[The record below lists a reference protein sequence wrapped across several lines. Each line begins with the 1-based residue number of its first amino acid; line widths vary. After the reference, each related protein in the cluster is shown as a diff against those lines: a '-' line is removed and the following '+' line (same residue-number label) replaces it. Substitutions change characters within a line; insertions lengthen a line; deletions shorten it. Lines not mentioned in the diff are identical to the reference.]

1 MDDAAVLGAR
11 TLPPRVLQD
20 CLHEVT
26 ETLAQQLA
34 RPATRAPD
42 WSQAQWALA
51 PAVAAIHGVSA
62 LLARRLRWRG
72 PAPWEQFL
80 RSQRSHTAQRQ
91 RRLDALL
98 ERLDDA
104 AREARVTL
112 VPLKGA
118 ALCAAG
124 FYAPGE
130 RPMADID
137 LLLPAGEAQ
146 RGAALLRRL
155 GFREQGR
162 TWKHLVMVQPA
173 GRQAAAL
180 GEDFRNELKIELHW
194 RVGER
199 LPLRPL
205 DCTALVLP
213 ADCRPGLNDY
223 ASDGALLLHVL
234 LHAAGAMTRRELR
247 LLQLSDVARL
257 SAVMMATDW
266 ERAWQLA
273 AGIGDGS
280 AWWALPPL
288 LLTARYFGAV
298 PETVLQRAAERCHWR
313 LRRAATRGTL
323 SGFSASYPWISA
335 FPGLAWTRSV
345 GEACEYLLAR
355 LLPGRE
361 TLAQRRQQAAA
372 QPRVSGGSWAQL
384 SQQQRVCRWLTGRQA
399 RQQTLQPVVAA
410 LSAARGRAPHRR
422 GDAAAIAVV

>member
-1 MDDAAVLGAR
+1 MDEPAVLSAR
-11 TLPPRVLQD
+11 ALQE

-26 ETLAQQLA
+26 ETLAEELA
-34 RPATRAPD
+34 HPATRAPH

-51 PAVAAIHGVSA
+51 PAVAAIHGVSS

-72 PAPWEQFL
+72 PAAWEQFL
-80 RSQRSHTAQRQ
+80 RSQQAHTAQRQ
-91 RRLDALL
+91 RRIEALL
-98 ERLDDA
+98 GRLHDA
-104 AREARVTL
+104 AREARVPL

-118 ALCAAG
+118 ALCAGG

-137 LLLPAGEAQ
+137 LLLPAAAAQ
-146 RGAALLRRL
+146 RGAALLKRL

-162 TWKHLVMVQPA
+162 TWKHLVLVQPA
-173 GRQAAAL
+173 GRPAAAL

-205 DCTALVLP
+205 DCTALILSH
-213 ADCRPGLNDY
+213 DCRAGLNDY

-234 LHAAGAMTRRELR
+234 LHTAGAMTRRELR

-257 SAVMMATDW
+257 SAVMMAADW

-273 AGIGDGS
+273 GSIGDGS
-280 AWWALPPL
+280 AWWVLPPL

-298 PETVLQRAAERCHWR
+298 PEAQLERAAERCHWR

-335 FPGLAWTRSV
+335 FPGLAWARNAS
-345 GEACEYLLAR
+345 EACEYLLAR
-355 LLPGRE
+355 VVPGRD
-361 TLAQRRQQAAA
+361 TLWQRRQQAAA

-384 SQQQRVCRWLTGRQA
+384 SQRQRVCRWLTGRQA

-410 LSAARGRAPHRR
+410 LSVARGRALQAP
-422 GDAAAIAVV
+422 GDAPAITLV